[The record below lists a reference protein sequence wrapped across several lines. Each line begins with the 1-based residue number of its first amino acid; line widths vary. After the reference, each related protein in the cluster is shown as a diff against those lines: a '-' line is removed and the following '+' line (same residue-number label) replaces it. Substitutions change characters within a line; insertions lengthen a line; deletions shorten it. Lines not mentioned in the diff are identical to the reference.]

1 MLKLKELQSL
11 DEVLF
16 WGRIDGNFTFLI
28 KGITK
33 DYYIALGL
41 RFKGHKDF
49 PQKIF
54 YWASSSFVFA
64 PLPAVRNE
72 FSSIAKKMTTFFTGE
87 HEKILQAVP
96 HQQEEPIDLDS
107 QSIELPAGDIA
118 KDFTELDRLSF
129 VVHKIERDCHIVPQG
144 AYKLTPIHEIRQNDI
159 FQGLTKEE
167 LDKID
172 MYQHFRVPET
182 SEKKELLERNEG
194 ILQTDIFDS
203 IATDK
208 PKGAWS
214 LRIKEGYISVIR
226 SLLWP
231 GYSFYH
237 IATTTEFWGIYFG
250 DGIMNKDLPFM
261 L

>member
-1 MLKLKELQSL
+1 MKLKELQGL
-11 DEVLF
+11 DEVYF
-16 WGRIDGNFTFLI
+16 WGRIDGIVEVQLE
-28 KGITK
+28 GITK

-49 PQKIF
+49 PQKTL
-54 YWASSSFVFA
+54 YWANSSFAFA
-64 PLPAVRNE
+64 PLPPVRTE
-72 FSSIAKKMTTFFTGE
+72 FASAAKKITSFFTGE
-87 HEKILQAVP
+87 HEKVLQAVA
-96 HQQEEPIDLDS
+96 HKLEEPVDPDS
-107 QSIELPAGDIA
+107 ESVELPAGDVA

-129 VVHKIERDCHIVPQG
+129 VAHKIERDCHAVPLG
-144 AYKLTPIHEIRQNDI
+144 AYKLTPIHEIRLNDI
-159 FQGLTKEE
+159 FQGLSKEE
-167 LDKID
+167 MGKID

-182 SEKKELLERNEG
+182 KEKVEQLERNEG

-203 IATDK
+203 LAADK

-214 LRIKEGYISVIR
+214 LRIKEGYIAFIR

-231 GYSFYH
+231 GYSFFH
-237 IATTTEFWGIYFG
+237 VATTNEFWGVYFG

>member
-1 MLKLKELQSL
+1 MVIFIYL
-11 DEVLF
+11 
-16 WGRIDGNFTFLI
+16 T

-49 PQKIF
+49 PQKTF
-54 YWASSSFVFA
+54 YWSNSSFVFA

-72 FSSIAKKMTTFFTGE
+72 YASIAKKMTTFFTGE
-87 HEKILQAVP
+87 HEKVLQTVP
-96 HQQEEPIDLDS
+96 HKNEEPIDLDS
-107 QSIELPAGDIA
+107 ESIELPTGDVP

-129 VVHKIERDCHIVPQG
+129 VVHKIEKDCHVVPQG
-144 AYKLTPIHEIRQNDI
+144 AYKLTPIHEIRQNDL

-167 LDKID
+167 MEKIE

-182 SEKKELLERNEG
+182 TEKKELLERNEG

-203 IATDK
+203 LATDK

-214 LRIKEGYISVIR
+214 LRIKEGYITFLR
-226 SLLWP
+226 NLLWP

-237 IATTTEFWGIYFG
+237 VATTTEFWGVYFG